1 MVVADLLVQ
10 ETYTEKLKVPDGFQV
25 TLPENRT
32 WIIEP
37 LGSDDISGI
46 PKNFGGQTY
55 AVFGFWD
62 EVQFFLPFLMI
73 F

>member
-37 LGSDDISGI
+37 LGQLK
-46 PKNFGGQTY
+46 PL
-55 AVFGFWD
+55 
-62 EVQFFLPFLMI
+62 EVWMPVAAFLPAIALYMLLFVETHI
-73 F
+73 CE

>member
-37 LGSDDISGI
+37 LGSDDIGYTQKFWR
-46 PKNFGGQTY
+46 PKY

>member
-37 LGSDDISGI
+37 LGSDDFGYTQKFWR
-46 PKNFGGQTY
+46 PKIC
-55 AVFGFWD
+55 GFWI
-62 EVQFFLPFLMI
+62 VRNFYG
-73 F
+73 

>member
-37 LGSDDISGI
+37 LGSDDIGYTQKFWR
-46 PKNFGGQTY
+46 PKNMRFLDSGMK
-55 AVFGFWD
+55 FN
-62 EVQFFLPFLMI
+62 FFTLLMI

>member
-37 LGSDDISGI
+37 LGSDD
-46 PKNFGGQTY
+46 FGVPENIG
-55 AVFGFWD
+55 VFRFWD
-62 EVQFFLPFLMI
+62 FL
-73 F
+73 